1 MGHGQV
7 CFPIRWNCGLENKR
21 SNSRSWN
28 KSKSK
33 KNRDEAELQLLP
45 LGEAAPEKK
54 GPFMMLRPHNIVTAI
69 RPRAGHGKYPSS
81 GCRADSEPV
90 VKPTSIAKLRPP
102 RIRKSLSTQNSHGS
116 SRVSTSSTD
125 HPGID
130 NGHRLRLSS
139 SFHKLL
145 AGLPSHSTTFL
156 PLPTGAKQPRWDRH
170 G

>member
-1 MGHGQV
+1 MAKCAFRLGGTADSKISAQ
-7 CFPIRWNCGLENKR
+7 IQGAGA
-21 SNSRSWN
+21 SRN
-28 KSKSK
+28 RK
-33 KNRDEAELQLLP
+33 KTGDETELQLP
-45 LGEAAPEKK
+45 LGEAVPEKK
-54 GPFMMLRPHNIVTAI
+54 GRLHDAPSAQHRNGI

-102 RIRKSLSTQNSHGS
+102 RIRKSLSTQNSHGC
-116 SRVSTSSTD
+116 SRVSASSTD

-145 AGLPSHSTTFL
+145 AGLPSHSSTFL

>member
-1 MGHGQV
+1 MVKCAFRLGGTADLKISAQ
-7 CFPIRWNCGLENKR
+7 IQGAGTSQNR
-21 SNSRSWN
+21 
-28 KSKSK
+28 K
-33 KNRDEAELQLLP
+33 KTGTKPSCNYCRLVRP
-45 LGEAAPEKK
+45 RPRRKAA
-54 GPFMMLRPHNIVTAI
+54 FMMLRPHNIVTAI

-145 AGLPSHSTTFL
+145 AGLPSHSSTFL